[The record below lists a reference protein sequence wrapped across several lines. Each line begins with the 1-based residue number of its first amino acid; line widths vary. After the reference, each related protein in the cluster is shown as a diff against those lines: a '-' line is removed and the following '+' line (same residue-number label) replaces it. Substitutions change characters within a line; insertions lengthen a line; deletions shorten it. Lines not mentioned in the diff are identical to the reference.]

1 MSYDFRL
8 PKIEEGSDRQQL
20 EQIKKY
26 LAETGEMLTFVL
38 NSLDGGSGGASASLE
53 SIKESLMASNE
64 LLNFLYIQ
72 INRRLSGKYASSSDF
87 KEFQESVEGDVK
99 TLTQDI
105 EGMKTALAG
114 VRYTEYDTPFGW
126 RVRKY
131 EDGTAELWREYKK
144 SNCLCTV
151 AWGSLYRAPEAVPSL
166 SFPISFDGVPYIT
179 VTAHGV
185 VSPYFI
191 AADGAPTATGTG
203 SYSAVSAEKNES
215 LSVHLTFH
223 VRGTLLSTEE
233 ETI

>member
-8 PKIEEGSDRQQL
+8 PKIEAGSDRQQL

-38 NSLDGGSGGASASLE
+38 NSLDGGSGGASVNLEAIKASLV
-53 SIKESLMASNE
+53 ASDE
-64 LLNFLYIQ
+64 LLHSLYLQ

-87 KEFQESVEGDVK
+87 KEFKESVEGGVK
-99 TLTQDI
+99 KFAQDI
-105 EGMKTALAG
+105 EGLNAALAG
-114 VRYTEYDTPFGW
+114 VRYTEYDDPFGW

-131 EDGTAELWREYKK
+131 ADGTADLWREYK
-144 SNCLCTV
+144 SSCLCTE
-151 AWGSLYRAPEAVPSL
+151 AWGGLYRASGAVPAL
-166 SFPISFDGVPYIT
+166 VFPVSFDGVPYIT
-179 VTAHGV
+179 VTSHGV
-185 VSPYFI
+185 DSPYFI
-191 AADGAPTATGTG
+191 ASDGAPTATGTG

-215 LSVHLTFH
+215 LSIHLTFH